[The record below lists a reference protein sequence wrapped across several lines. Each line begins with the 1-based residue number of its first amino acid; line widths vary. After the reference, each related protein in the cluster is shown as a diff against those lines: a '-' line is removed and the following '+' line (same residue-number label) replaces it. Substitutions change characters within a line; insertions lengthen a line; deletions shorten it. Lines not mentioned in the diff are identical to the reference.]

1 MPDSEYDKIV
11 SFEDWKRTSSSK
23 WEELELVKC
32 NNYRCDDVVV
42 LVAAPLNS
50 WVSSMYPLTGKV
62 CQITYSNLDSDIFQ
76 VKGCP
81 YFFRSC
87 DFAGKLMPKKQIIEK
102 TTKPCKDWTHNEIK
116 KAHNI
121 VTEYMKMLA
130 SQRRTLI
137 FETLKNSVKCSMIE
151 IKFNNLS
158 LEVLREEKST
168 CKDDIFNEDIGMC
181 VAACKVLNKP
191 IPDFI
196 LNK

>member
-1 MPDSEYDKIV
+1 
-11 SFEDWKRTSSSK
+11 
-23 WEELELVKC
+23 
-32 NNYRCDDVVV
+32 
-42 LVAAPLNS
+42 
-50 WVSSMYPLTGKV
+50 
-62 CQITYSNLDSDIFQ
+62 
-76 VKGCP
+76 
-81 YFFRSC
+81 
-87 DFAGKLMPKKQIIEK
+87 MPKKQIIEK
-102 TTKPCKDWTHNEIK
+102 TTKPCKDCTHNEIK